1 MPPKDFDQFRDQV
14 YRMMSDMFKD
24 AKPLGFQP
32 DQSFSPPM
40 DIYETEDHLVVVLE
54 IAGMKAEDIHVIFDK
69 DILSI
74 SGFRKEPASPSKTR
88 LHQME
93 IDYGKFQR
101 PIRIPFPLRSDDFKA
116 SYRQGFLVVTVPK
129 IKEPVSPNVEVKI
142 R

>member
-1 MPPKDFDQFRDQV
+1 MPPKDFDQFSDQV

-24 AKPLGFQP
+24 AKPLWYQP

-54 IAGMKAEDIHVIFDK
+54 IAGMKAEDIHVTFDK

-74 SGFRKEPASPSKTR
+74 SGFRKESSTPSKTR

-101 PIRIPFPLRSDDFKA
+101 TIRIPFPLRSDDFKA
-116 SYRQGFLVVTVPK
+116 SYRQGFLVITVPK

>member
-24 AKPLGFQP
+24 AKPLGYQP
-32 DQSFSPPM
+32 DRSFSPPM
-40 DIYETEDHLVVVLE
+40 DIYETEDHLVVVME
-54 IAGMKAEDIHVIFDK
+54 VAGMKAEDIQVTFDK
-69 DILSI
+69 DILSVG
-74 SGFRKEPASPSKTR
+74 GFRREPSSPSKMR

-101 PIRIPFPLRSDDFKA
+101 TLRIPFPLRSDDFKA
-116 SYRQGFLVVTVPK
+116 SYRQGFLVITVPK
-129 IKEPVSPNVEVKI
+129 IKESVSLNVEVKV